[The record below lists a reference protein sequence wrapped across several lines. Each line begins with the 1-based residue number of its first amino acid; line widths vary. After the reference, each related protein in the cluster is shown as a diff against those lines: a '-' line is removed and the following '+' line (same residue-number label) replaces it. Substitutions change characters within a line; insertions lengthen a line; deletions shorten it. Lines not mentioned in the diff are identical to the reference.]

1 MMQKLAQ
8 FTEIVQ
14 HDPAVAKIAA
24 FYGSGGS
31 YGSAFAVLKPLAERQ
46 ASARQVVDRL
56 KPQLEQI
63 AGVALYLG
71 GIRISGSAGERAT
84 EDTNTRYSGKTPPS
98 STNGPPRSQPP
109 LKICQC

>member
-14 HDPAVAKIAA
+14 HDLTVAKITA
-24 FYGSGGS
+24 FCGSGGS

-71 GIRISGSAGERAT
+71 GSGYRRGALRAGSR
-84 EDTNTRYSGKTPPS
+84 
-98 STNGPPRSQPP
+98 Q
-109 LKICQC
+109 